1 MKALTVHLLKGAF
14 GKMNTALE
22 HKNVYEDFEPKHDTL
37 FFKVGSHGMISFHGK
52 NYNIKRRMST
62 EQRSNLTSDASFIQV
77 NADCYVNVDKIR
89 SIESDYIYFG
99 SEMASNKR
107 IPVSRRK
114 QQQIQQR
121 LAEMKH

>member
-1 MKALTVHLLKGAF
+1 
-14 GKMNTALE
+14 MNTALE
-22 HKNVYEDFEPKHDTL
+22 HKNVYEDFEPRHDTL

-62 EQRSNLTSDASFIQV
+62 EQRSSLTSDASFVQV
-77 NADCYVNVDKIR
+77 NSDCYVNVDKIC

-99 SEMASNKR
+99 SEMTSNKR